1 MVRRRF
7 LSLASAALLA
17 LVAAQSAVAGSPTEQ
32 LKAEIDRVIN
42 TLEDP
47 ALKAK
52 ERLAARRQA
61 IRNITNGVFD
71 WTEMAKRSL
80 GPHWPSGTAEEREEF
95 VGLFRDLLEH
105 SYISKIESYRGERIT
120 YVGESV
126 EGDHATVRTTILTK
140 QGQAVP
146 VDYRL
151 TLKVGRWF
159 VYDVVIDG
167 ISLVSNYRA
176 QFSEIIRASSYKGL
190 LERIKKKL
198 NT

>member
-1 MVRRRF
+1 MARRRF
-7 LSLASAALLA
+7 LFLASAVLLA
-17 LVAAQSAVAGSPTEQ
+17 LFTARSAVAGSPTEQ
-32 LKAEIDRVIN
+32 LKAEIDQVIN

-52 ERLAARRQA
+52 ERLEARRQA

-71 WTEMAKRSL
+71 WTEMAKQSL
-80 GPHWPSGTAEEREEF
+80 GPHWRGGTVEEREEF

-105 SYISKIESYRGERIT
+105 SYISKIESYRGERIA

-126 EGDHATVRTTILTK
+126 EGDRATVRTRILMN
-140 QGQAVP
+140 QGQTAS

-151 TLKVGRWF
+151 TLKGGRW
-159 VYDVVIDG
+159 VIYDVVIDD
-167 ISLVSNYRA
+167 ISLVGNYRS
-176 QFSEIIRASSYKGL
+176 QFNEIIRTSSYKGL

-198 NT
+198 KT